1 MGKLLLKTTGIWFIM
16 VISAILNGMFREK
29 ILIPELG
36 ISKALPLSGI
46 FLSLFVLAITAISIG
61 SLGKQQKITYFYI
74 GAFWVFL
81 TLIFEVVLGR
91 LITGRSWE
99 EILGIFNLLKG
110 NLFILVL
117 VTTFISPWLTAKL
130 RKLI

>member
-16 VISAILNGMFREK
+16 VISAILNGLFREK

-46 FLSLFVLAITAISIG
+46 FLSLFVLAITAVSIG
-61 SLGKQQKITYFYI
+61 SLGKQQKVTYFYI

-99 EILGIFNLLKG
+99 EILGIFSLLKG